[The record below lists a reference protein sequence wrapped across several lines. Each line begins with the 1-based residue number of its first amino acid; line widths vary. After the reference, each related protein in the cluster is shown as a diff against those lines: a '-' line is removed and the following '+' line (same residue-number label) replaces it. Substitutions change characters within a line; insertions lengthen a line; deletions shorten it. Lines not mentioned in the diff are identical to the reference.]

1 MMIPRRLDKFIA
13 DCTGLPRRE
22 IHRRLKHDVVRIER
36 PAPWESPQAW
46 PETLIYA
53 DDRVFFEQ
61 TLLQPRAPSSYFMH
75 HKPMGVVSTTSSPSG
90 APCLGPTLDALPEG
104 TFPVG
109 RLDRDTTGLMLMIDD
124 GDLAHLLLH
133 PKFHIEKEY
142 ILRIPG
148 PLHSDDPR
156 IARALEGVEL
166 NDGPARALSARVVS
180 SDEDHSLLGLIVDE
194 GRKHLVRRMARALD
208 LRLQHLHRARMG
220 ELQLGELALGETRA
234 LGEGEVAALWRAVG
248 GQERVMRRRLGAL
261 FRIADDR
268 RTEARPEL
276 RLEHYLEHAGQKLAD
291 SLNISTP

>member
-1 MMIPRRLDKFIA
+1 MIPRRLDKFIA

-22 IHRRLKHDVVRIER
+22 IHRRLKRDAVRIER
-36 PAPWESPQAW
+36 PAPWESPQPW

-61 TLLQPRAPSSYFMH
+61 EQLQPRPPSSYFMH
-75 HKPMGVVSTTSSPSG
+75 HKPTGVVSTTSSPSG
-90 APCLGPTLDALPEG
+90 APCLGPTLDALPAG

-109 RLDRDTTGLMLMIDD
+109 RLDRDTTGLMLMTDD

-148 PLHSDDPR
+148 PLRPDDPR
-156 IARALEGVEL
+156 VSRALEGIEL
-166 NDGPARALSARVVS
+166 RDGPARALSARVVS
-180 SDEDHSLLGLIVDE
+180 CAEDHSLLGLIVDE

-220 ELQLGELALGETRA
+220 ELELGALALGETRA
-234 LGEGEVAALWRAVG
+234 LSEAEIATLWRAVG
-248 GQERVMRRRLGAL
+248 GHERVTRRRLGAL
-261 FRIADDR
+261 FRIARDR
-268 RTEARPEL
+268 RAEARPDL
-276 RLEHYLEHAGQKLAD
+276 RLEHYLEDAGKEIAN
-291 SLNISTP
+291 SLNLSTP